1 MVLIFTDNEILNK
14 DLNKNI
20 ENSRVVYYPDYI
32 LEEKEANSGQGTS
45 GTEIAAGDEQ
55 KNGVETT
62 ETMEKPTLSDF
73 RDSLM
78 YDLEMPSSL
87 LAIARA
93 GAGVNNIPIPKCT
106 DLGIAVFNT
115 PGANANAV
123 KELVIC
129 GLLLSSRKVTKAIDW
144 CKTIKDEGDNVGKTV
159 EKGKSAFAGPEIK
172 GKTLAVIGLGAIGRL
187 VAEAAVDLGMN
198 VIGYDPFLPA
208 GVALKAGITV
218 NNNLDE
224 IFPVADYITLHV
236 PLTDDTRKMICT
248 ESIDKMKNTVR
259 VLNFARGDL
268 ADSQAI
274 VDALEEGKMAAYVTD
289 FPSADI
295 IGIDGV
301 IAMPHLGASTPE
313 SEENCASMGADEL
326 IDYLENGNIKNSV
339 NLPAVSMA
347 KSGVSRITV
356 IHKNQPNMIAT
367 ITDTISRDGINI
379 ASFEDKNRGETAYS
393 IIDVDETPAQK
404 VLDDITAIN
413 GVIKVRSIY

>member
-1 MVLIFTDNEILNK
+1 MFTVKTLNK
-14 DLNKNI
+14 ISNVGLSKFDEAKYTLDDNAQ
-20 ENSRVVYYPDYI
+20 SPDAI
-32 LEEKEANSGQGTS
+32 MVRS
-45 GTEIAAGDEQ
+45 AAMHD
-55 KNGVETT
+55 
-62 ETMEKPTLSDF
+62 M
-73 RDSLM
+73 
-78 YDLEMPSSL
+78 EMPQSL

-93 GAGVNNIPIPKCT
+93 GAGVNNIPIQKCT

-129 GLLLSSRKVTKAIDW
+129 GLLLASRKVTKAIDW

-172 GKTLAVIGLGAIGRL
+172 GKTLGVIGLGAIGRL

-198 VIGYDPFLPA
+198 VIGYDPFLPEGA
-208 GVALKAGITV
+208 TLKAGITV

-236 PLTDDTRKMICT
+236 PLTPDTKQMICK

-259 VLNFARGDL
+259 ILNFARGDL
-268 ADSQAI
+268 ADSQA
-274 VDALEEGKMAAYVTD
+274 VVTALEEGKMAAYVTD

-301 IAMPHLGASTPE
+301 IAIPHLGASTPE
-313 SEENCASMGADEL
+313 SEENCASMGASEL

-379 ASFEDKNRGETAYS
+379 ASFEDKNRGEIAYS
-393 IIDVDETPAQK
+393 IIDVDSKPAQK
-404 VLDDITAIN
+404 VLDDISNID
-413 GVIKVRSIY
+413 GVVKVRSIY